1 MTLTLLSPQTVVK
14 LANMKLPQRIV
25 NISNKV
31 RTQVDKAH
39 LENIRINENNFTVIV
54 FLPSGIYKINSGGN
68 WVKSSK

>member
-14 LANMKLPQRIV
+14 WANMKLPQRIV

-39 LENIRINENNFTVIV
+39 LENIRINENKVTVIV
-54 FLPSGIYKINSGGN
+54 FLPSGIYKIGSNSS
-68 WVKSSK
+68 WVKASK